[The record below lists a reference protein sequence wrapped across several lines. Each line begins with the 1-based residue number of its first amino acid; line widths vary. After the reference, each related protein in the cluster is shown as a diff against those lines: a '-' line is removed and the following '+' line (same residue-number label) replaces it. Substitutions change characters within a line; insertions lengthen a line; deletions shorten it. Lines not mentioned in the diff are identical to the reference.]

1 MKIKIYFL
9 LTLNVNIPIPI
20 PIADPTENTNI
31 ASISL
36 RKVLL
41 APANSNPKQNPITN
55 LWEAT
60 APTNKNT
67 WNAKFIKIIN
77 HISTINIKYNNKNFN
92 WEKIF
97 HKNNI
102 EKYGYYNRYYNLIYN
117 INAIKKIFL
126 LYLC

>member
-55 LWEAT
+55 L
-60 APTNKNT
+60 
-67 WNAKFIKIIN
+67 
-77 HISTINIKYNNKNFN
+77 
-92 WEKIF
+92 
-97 HKNNI
+97 
-102 EKYGYYNRYYNLIYN
+102 
-117 INAIKKIFL
+117 
-126 LYLC
+126 